1 MLAIKI
7 MQEEMFPKEL
17 EALENNKR
25 IDTPN
30 RKFNLYLDNDVI
42 KCEGRLANIVDSEIE
57 NNPIL
62 EDGYPPLIVLL

>member
-1 MLAIKI
+1 

-30 RKFNLYLDNDVI
+30 RKFSLYLDNDVI
-42 KCEGRLANIVDSEIE
+42 KYEGRLENLLHLEIKSTPCGE
-57 NNPIL
+57 WRSPICL
-62 EDGYPPLIVLL
+62 YT